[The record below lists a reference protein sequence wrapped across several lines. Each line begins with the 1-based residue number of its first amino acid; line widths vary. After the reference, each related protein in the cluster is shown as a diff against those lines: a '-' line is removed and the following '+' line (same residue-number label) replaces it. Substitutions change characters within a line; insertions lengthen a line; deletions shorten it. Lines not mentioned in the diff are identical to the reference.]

1 MMRDYLD
8 YLLDIRDSIHKIEK
22 FTKAYTLSRF
32 ADDEKTQLAVVKSLE
47 IIGEAVK
54 KIPATLKR
62 KHPNIPWRK
71 VAGMRDKLVHEYYG
85 INIKVV
91 WRTVTEDLPPLKP
104 IIADILKSLNSR

>member
-1 MMRDYLD
+1 MMREYRD
-8 YLLDIRDSIHKIEK
+8 YLLDVQDSIRRIEE
-22 FTKAYTLSRF
+22 FTKGYTLSRF

-54 KIPATLKR
+54 KIPVTLKK
-62 KHPNIPWRK
+62 KHPDIPWRK

-91 WRTVTEDLPPLKP
+91 WRTITEDIPPLKP
-104 IIADILKSLNSR
+104 AIADILKNLEP